1 VFGCCGFLSFSL
13 VFCLLGGRLETTL
26 YIHFIRRWVKSR
38 RHSSAPRKS
47 GRKKKGRK
55 ERHSSQCRTPGS
67 RLEKGRVLKEGWPE
81 YYVGLK
87 DGTLVVRFGSTD
99 SDGIERTAP

>member
-13 VFCLLGGRLETTL
+13 VFCRFGGRLETTL
-26 YIHFIRRWVKSR
+26 YIHFIRRWVKSTH
-38 RHSSAPRKS
+38 HSSAPRKS
-47 GRKKKGRK
+47 KDEKKAEKV
-55 ERHSSQCRTPGS
+55 RHSSQCRTPGS
-67 RLEKGRVLKEGWPE
+67 RLEKGCVLKEGWLK

-99 SDGIERTAP
+99 SDSIERTAP